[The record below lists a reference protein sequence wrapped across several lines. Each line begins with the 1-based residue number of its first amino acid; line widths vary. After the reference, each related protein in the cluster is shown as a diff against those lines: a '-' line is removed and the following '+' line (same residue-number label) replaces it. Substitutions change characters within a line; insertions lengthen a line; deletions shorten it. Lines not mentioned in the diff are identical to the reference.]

1 MEVILL
7 GTGSPVPDPDRAGP
21 ATLLK
26 TGEGGLEQVLV
37 DAGRGCVMR
46 LAAAGSMPVL
56 LSGVFITHLHSDH
69 VCALNDVIT
78 TQWIMTTEPRPLR
91 IWGPVGIKRFVDRT
105 LDALGP
111 DIGYRLAHHDDLN
124 WGPQVDVCEV
134 LPGDSFVLGSM
145 QVAVHATEHAPV
157 EPTVGYRVEQD
168 GKVVALAGDTIPCA
182 GVDELTSNADVYVQT
197 VIRDDLVKLV
207 PMERIQDILD
217 YHSNVE
223 QAAQTAERNN
233 VKTLVLTH
241 LVPAPQPGQYD
252 EWRAIA
258 ARHFSGEIVIG
269 DDLTS
274 ISP

>member
-1 MEVILL
+1 MEVVLL
-7 GTGSPVPDPDRAGP
+7 GTGSPIPDPNRAGP

-46 LAAAGSMPVL
+46 MAAAGSMPVL
-56 LSGVFITHLHSDH
+56 LSGVLITHLHSDH

-78 TQWIMTTEPRPLR
+78 TQWVMTTEPRPLR
-91 IWGPVGIKRFVDRT
+91 VWGPVGIKRFVERT

-111 DIGYRLAHHDDLN
+111 DIGYRIAHHDDLN
-124 WGPQVDVCEV
+124 WEPAVEVCEV
-134 LPGDSFVLGSM
+134 TAGDSFALGSM
-145 QVAVHATEHAPV
+145 QVSVHATAHAPV
-157 EPTVGYRVEQD
+157 EPTAGYRVERE
-168 GKVVALAGDTIPCA
+168 GRVVALAGDTIPCA
-182 GVDELTSNADVYVQT
+182 GVDDLTSNADIYVQT

-207 PMERIQDILD
+207 PMARMQDILD
-217 YHSNVE
+217 YHSSVE

-241 LVPAPQPGQYD
+241 LVPAPQPGQHD

>member
-46 LAAAGSMPVL
+46 MAAAGSMPVL
-56 LSGVFITHLHSDH
+56 LSGVLITHLHSDH

-78 TQWIMTTEPRPLR
+78 TQWVMTTEPRPLR
-91 IWGPVGIKRFVDRT
+91 VWGPVGIKRFVECT

-111 DIGYRLAHHDDLN
+111 DIGYRIAHHDDLN
-124 WGPQVDVCEV
+124 WGPQVEVCEV
-134 LPGDSFVLGSM
+134 TAGDSFELGSM
-145 QVAVHATEHAPV
+145 QVTVHATEHAPV

-207 PMERIQDILD
+207 PMDRIQDILD
-217 YHSNVE
+217 YHSTVE

-241 LVPAPQPGQYD
+241 MAPPPQPGRLE
-252 EWRAIA
+252 EWRALA
-258 ARHFSGEIVIG
+258 VENFSGEVVVG

-274 ISP
+274 VSL